1 MLRKSRT
8 VPKLLVTGRSGQV
21 GFELRRSLAPLGE
34 VIALDRA
41 ACDLTKPDTLR
52 QLVRKYRPDVI
63 VNSAAYT
70 AVDKAESNA
79 DTAFAVNGTAVGVL
93 AEEVRALGS
102 LLVHYSTDYVF
113 DGTKAA
119 PYVET
124 DAVNPQSVYGKSK
137 LVGERAIAASGAAA
151 VVLRTSW
158 VAGLHGENFVRT
170 ILRLAREQD
179 HLRVVADQVGTPTTA
194 DLVADVTAH
203 IVRRWLLEGRD
214 GHVDGL
220 YHLSA
225 AGETTWHAYAS
236 EIVRYVA
243 ACGIP
248 LRTTVAGID
257 QVTSDAYVSVARR
270 PLNSRLDTRKL
281 VSDFGLNLPDW
292 KAGVQ
297 RLLDRLLFE
306 K

>member
-1 MLRKSRT
+1 MLRKSHT
-8 VPKLLVTGRSGQV
+8 VPRFLVTGSNGQV

-41 ACDLTKPDTLR
+41 ACDLTQPDTLR
-52 QLVRKYRPDVI
+52 QLVREYRPDVI

-70 AVDKAESNA
+70 AVDKAESDA

-93 AEEVRALGS
+93 AEEARELGS

-119 PYVET
+119 PYVEA

-137 LVGERAIAASGAAA
+137 LVGEQAIGASGAPA

-179 HLRVVADQVGTPTTA
+179 HLRVVADQVGAPTTA

-203 IVRRWLLEGRD
+203 IVRRWLSEGRD
-214 GHVDGL
+214 GQVDGL

-225 AGETTWHAYAS
+225 AGEATWHAYAS

-248 LRTTVAGID
+248 LRTTVAAIE

-270 PLNSRLDTRKL
+270 PLNSRLDTCKL
-281 VSDFGLNLPDW
+281 VSHFGLNLPDW